1 MAKQR
6 KSLTEAVSAELKKGF
21 DLEKFKQNKML
32 KTNVKFKPQQWIPLS
47 NAFQTIT
54 SIPGIPMGHI
64 VMLRGHSDTGKTTAL
79 LEAAVA
85 AQKAGILPVF
95 ITTEM
100 KWNWEHAMQMG
111 LKVEQTIDEETGEV
125 LDYGG
130 FFIYVDRESL
140 NTIEDVA
147 GFILDLMDEQKKG
160 NLPYDLLF
168 LWDSIGS
175 VPCEMSVKSNKNN
188 NEWNAGAMSTQFGN
202 GVNQKIVMSRK
213 ESSPYTN
220 TLVVV
225 NKVWTQKPESPM
237 GQPKLMNK
245 GGFAMWYD
253 ATFVVTF
260 GNIMNAGTS
269 KIKAIKD
276 GKQVEFAKRTNLQI
290 DKNHINGIT
299 TRGKIIMT
307 PHGFLQDN
315 DKDLKKYKDDNT
327 KEWSKIL
334 GGGDFD
340 VVEEVY
346 EDVTPNHYE
355 QEPE

>member
-175 VPCEMSVKSNKNN
+175 VPCELSVKSNKNN